1 MLPLIFGL
9 VSLLF
14 LVIGWLIWKQERI
27 DLLHDYHRNH
37 VSEEDKKRFCAMCGM
52 GVGVIGI
59 GMLLTAVLF
68 AVCLRG
74 RLPAGDRDADLGDLE
89 IQSIK
94 TNNRAEHSP
103 VFVMRR

>member
-14 LVIGWLIWKQERI
+14 LVIGWLIWKKERI
-27 DLLHDYHRNH
+27 DLLHDYHRH
-37 VSEEDKKRFCAMCGM
+37 RVSEEDKKRFCALCGT

-68 AVCLRG
+68 AVTGKLWSLFAFVG
-74 RLPAGDRDADLGDLE
+74 GFLVGIVMLIWTIG
-89 IQSIK
+89 K
-94 TNNRAEHSP
+94 YNR
-103 VFVMRR
+103 

>member
-14 LVIGWLIWKQERI
+14 LVIGWLIWKKERI
-27 DLLHDYHRNH
+27 DLLHDYHRNR
-37 VSEEDKKRFCAMCGM
+37 VSEEDKKKFCALCGL

-68 AVCLRG
+68 AVTGKLWS
-74 RLPAGDRDADLGDLE
+74 LAAFVLGFLVV
-89 IQSIK
+89 IVVLIRTIAK
-94 TNNRAEHSP
+94 YNR
-103 VFVMRR
+103 